1 MQDPSVAVLVV
12 EDSWDPNEG
21 EYMYKAL
28 RRSPKYRLET
38 GALAKVVVGVCSI
51 NLKPG
56 SSYKGRFQDGCK
68 RVSP

>member
-1 MQDPSVAVLVV
+1 MQDPSVVILVV
-12 EDSWDPNEG
+12 EDAWNPNEG

-28 RRSPKYRLET
+28 RKSPKYRVET
-38 GALAKVVVGVCSI
+38 DAQAKVVVGVCSI

-56 SSYKGRFQDGCK
+56 SSYRGRFQAGCK